1 MLRKTLDQQVLQK
14 AYIKKMDK
22 DYNKQMD
29 ALIVQKD
36 EEAQKEDEKLWR
48 EQRQT
53 AINEKLQ
60 RENVIRELIKNRKDQ
75 LKKQRLLELEE
86 VNQLKGELERDK
98 LKKQNEIK
106 LKRETAIEVMK
117 QNEIKKMEQARARY

>member
-36 EEAQKEDEKLWR
+36 EEA
-48 EQRQT
+48 
-53 AINEKLQ
+53 
-60 RENVIRELIKNRKDQ
+60 
-75 LKKQRLLELEE
+75 
-86 VNQLKGELERDK
+86 
-98 LKKQNEIK
+98 
-106 LKRETAIEVMK
+106 
-117 QNEIKKMEQARARY
+117 